1 MTHERDALDKILE
14 AGAACDWI
22 TPILSLLSGDV
33 HFFVDRDDQN
43 YANAALDGVSIK
55 RHRPQILGD
64 WYTFD
69 VAPADA
75 DEASKELA
83 AAGIVAGSRS

>member
-1 MTHERDALDKILE
+1 MTQERDALDQFL
-14 AGAACDWI
+14 AVGASFDWI
-22 TPILSLLSGDV
+22 TPVLSLLSGDV
-33 HFFVDRDDQN
+33 HIFVDRDDQN

-69 VAPADA
+69 VARTDA
-75 DEASKELA
+75 DEARKELA